1 MTSITSNCRC
11 ERVSDDNHDHHHCSR
26 RSHLRSGRNH
36 SLSTDAHIPNGYHS
50 KSSLKIV
57 EVTTF
62 IKKCDGHSHSNSHG
76 YDSCSCQKKYVNVY
90 SLSFSLSLTCI
101 GNHQAA
107 LEHGITSCPMCTP
120 QSVSLH

>member
-36 SLSTDAHIPNGYHS
+36 SLSTDADIPNGYYS

-62 IKKCDGHSHSNSHG
+62 IKNAM
-76 YDSCSCQKKYVNVY
+76 VIV
-90 SLSFSLSLTCI
+90 TV
-101 GNHQAA
+101 
-107 LEHGITSCPMCTP
+107 ITMAMIAVRVRRNMLMFIHCHFHCR
-120 QSVSLH
+120 